1 MLFTQM
7 SNNGNDICTEMQ
19 SRGEE
24 ACLPRAVWLTA
35 SCGVCPGAR
44 DTLALVLSLT
54 LSPGCYSQG
63 TVTVRVGVVVASPF
77 ALLGAGV
84 LGLGEEGG
92 HSGGEGE
99 QRRVGWLWALE
110 PPEYA
115 ERL

>member
-7 SNNGNDICTEMQ
+7 SNNGNDICAETQ

-24 ACLPRAVWLTA
+24 ACLPRAVWLTE
-35 SCGVCPGAR
+35 SCGVCPGGQG
-44 DTLALVLSLT
+44 TLALVLSLT
-54 LSPGCYSQG
+54 LSPGHHPWG
-63 TVTVRVGVVVASPF
+63 IVIVRVDVVASPF
-77 ALLGAGV
+77 ALLGTGV
-84 LGLGEEGG
+84 ISIRGEGR

-110 PPEYA
+110 LPEYA